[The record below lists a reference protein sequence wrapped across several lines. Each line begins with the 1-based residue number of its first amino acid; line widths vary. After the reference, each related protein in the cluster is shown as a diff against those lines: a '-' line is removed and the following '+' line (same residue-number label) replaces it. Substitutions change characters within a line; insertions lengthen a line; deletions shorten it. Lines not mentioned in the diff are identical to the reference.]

1 VEATDIVPQMTA
13 AQETPQPD
21 ADTAFAVMSTTGTL
35 TWHNAHDT
43 EAVEQ
48 MVAEPHPGTLARH
61 WLGPNCPLR
70 IMASDVF
77 AVFPH
82 EFAVNP
88 LAERVIRGL
97 SDGYINQS
105 WRGTVAVYAHTD
117 GFAET
122 MPRPWVER
130 IIHLAAQDG

>member
-21 ADTAFAVMSTTGTL
+21 TDAAFAVMSTTGIL
-35 TWHNAHDT
+35 TWHSAHDT

-48 MVAEPHPGTLARH
+48 MVAGPHPGTLARQ
-61 WLGPNCPLR
+61 WLGPSCPLR

-77 AVFPH
+77 AVFPD

-97 SDGYINQS
+97 SGGYINQS

-122 MPRPWVER
+122 MSRRWAEQITR
-130 IIHLAAQDG
+130 LAAQDG